1 MPKWMSDYQMVA
13 QCKMLIED
21 LRAEMPE
28 YDDVK
33 LVIEWGMPIVIMP
46 EGRYIGMSA
55 IRVLENLCEDIDW
68 EDFSIEDEEDDEE

>member
-1 MPKWMSDYQMVA
+1 MSDHQMVA
-13 QCKMLIED
+13 QCKMLIEE
-21 LRAEMPE
+21 LKEHMPE
-28 YDDVK
+28 YDDVF
-33 LVIEWGMPIVIMP
+33 LTVDAGMPVVAMP

>member
-1 MPKWMSDYQMVA
+1 MSDYQMVA
-13 QCKMLIED
+13 QCKHLMQTLK
-21 LRAEMPE
+21 REMPE

-33 LVIEWGMPIVIMP
+33 LTIDAGMPIVVMP

-68 EDFSIEDEEDDEE
+68 DDFNVEDEEDDEE

>member
-1 MPKWMSDYQMVA
+1 MSDYQMVA
-13 QCKMLIED
+13 QCKHLLAE

-33 LVIEWGMPIVIMP
+33 LTIDAGMPVVAMP

-68 EDFSIEDEEDDEE
+68 DEFSIEDEEDDEE